1 MIKYLEP
8 KEKIFTKPLYK
19 EAFFEDSD
27 SFVNYY
33 YEEKLKDNRILADIE
48 DENVKSMIMLNP
60 YTISLFNKKY
70 KLDYI
75 VAVATGKEFKRQG
88 FMRRLLNKALIDMNS
103 TNIPF
108 TYLIPANKDYYL
120 PFDFSF
126 VAGKN
131 EYNADLSG
139 FKKQVISGIKTDKEL
154 AGKILDFIN
163 KEVSK
168 DNDVYTYRDLPYFI
182 RELKEI
188 ASENG
193 FINIYSDKK
202 GIVAI
207 ESFWGIKKQELKER
221 IVSSDISK
229 REYGKDNI
237 MIRITDIVELLSNF
251 TSNEEIDIIIKIND
265 NIIDSQNSYF
275 RIEMDKFSSKIT
287 GISDIVDKSFVE
299 FDIAD
304 FTSWIFGYVS
314 EAKCRFIN
322 FSDIS
327 SAKKSLDAINKVRG
341 IFINELV

>member
-1 MIKYLEP
+1 M
-8 KEKIFTKPLYK
+8 
-19 EAFFEDSD
+19 
-27 SFVNYY
+27 
-33 YEEKLKDNRILADIE
+33 
-48 DENVKSMIMLNP
+48 
-60 YTISLFNKKY
+60 
-70 KLDYI
+70 
-75 VAVATGKEFKRQG
+75 
-88 FMRRLLNKALIDMNS
+88 
-103 TNIPF
+103 
-108 TYLIPANKDYYL
+108 
-120 PFDFSF
+120 
-126 VAGKN
+126 
-131 EYNADLSG
+131 
-139 FKKQVISGIKTDKEL
+139 ISGIKADEEL

-202 GIVAI
+202 GIVAV

-265 NIIDSQNSYF
+265 NIIDSQDSYF

-287 GISDIVDKSFVE
+287 GISDMGDKSFVE

-341 IFINELV
+341 IFINEFV

>member
-1 MIKYLEP
+1 M
-8 KEKIFTKPLYK
+8 
-19 EAFFEDSD
+19 
-27 SFVNYY
+27 
-33 YEEKLKDNRILADIE
+33 
-48 DENVKSMIMLNP
+48 
-60 YTISLFNKKY
+60 
-70 KLDYI
+70 
-75 VAVATGKEFKRQG
+75 
-88 FMRRLLNKALIDMNS
+88 
-103 TNIPF
+103 
-108 TYLIPANKDYYL
+108 
-120 PFDFSF
+120 
-126 VAGKN
+126 
-131 EYNADLSG
+131 
-139 FKKQVISGIKTDKEL
+139 
-154 AGKILDFIN
+154 
-163 KEVSK
+163 
-168 DNDVYTYRDLPYFI
+168 PYFI

-287 GISDIVDKSFVE
+287 GISDIGDKSFVE

-341 IFINELV
+341 IFINEFV